1 MNKSVL
7 GKESGK
13 GKYFDHTVDLVFRNR
28 RNTYLES
35 MNKPKE
41 FEEVAEVFEKR
52 FKDLGLVD
60 ISNPNL

>member
-1 MNKSVL
+1 VNKNSFI
-7 GKESGK
+7 KENSK

-28 RNTYLES
+28 RNTFLDS
-35 MNKPKE
+35 LKKPKE
-41 FEEVAEVFEKR
+41 FEETPEVFEKR